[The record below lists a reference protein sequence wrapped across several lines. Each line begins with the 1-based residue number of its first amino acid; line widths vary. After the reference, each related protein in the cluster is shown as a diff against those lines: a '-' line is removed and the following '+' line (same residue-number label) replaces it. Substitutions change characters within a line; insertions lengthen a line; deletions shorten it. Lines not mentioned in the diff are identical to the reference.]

1 MNSSFIDKSNN
12 KCGSFDITITRQY
25 FIKLVFPEPM
35 DLIVN
40 RIVQL
45 SALRVYVTMLTDPVL
60 AKIEKMDIFTV
71 MKVSDTLCGSIILL
85 YHISLINAIMKQRN
99 ICI

>member
-1 MNSSFIDKSNN
+1 
-12 KCGSFDITITRQY
+12 
-25 FIKLVFPEPM
+25 M

-60 AKIEKMDIFTV
+60 AKMDKMDIFTA
-71 MKVSDTLCGSIILL
+71 MKVSDTLCGSIIILSYL
-85 YHISLINAIMKQRN
+85 FDQCNHEAKKCMYKKQIYKLI
-99 ICI
+99 